1 MVTRTETLVQI
12 RTLLEYPFNNRGY
25 GLKSNPA
32 EIFIFNNK
40 TDDTS
45 DNQALGMTPHLS
57 LPMIRSHQSQ
67 TTPKLIAIK
76 DVISELGQSARPG

>member
-1 MVTRTETLVQI
+1 MDFF
-12 RTLLEYPFNNRGY
+12 YSND
-25 GLKSNPA
+25 KSNPA

-45 DNQALGMTPHLS
+45 DNHAVEMTPHLS

-76 DVISELGQSARPG
+76 DVIPQQG